1 MKLSLFTELRA
12 RRQDKTPV
20 AMVTDLTTGAQV
32 LVAPD
37 GEFGDLRLGNERL
50 TRVRDAIALDRSGR
64 LDDGPLFVH
73 VFNPPPRLFIVG
85 AVHIAQSLVPMARLA
100 GYEVVLIDPRQA
112 WASETRFPDVK
123 ILLDWPDDAL
133 DLLKPDRC
141 SAIVTLTHDPK
152 LDDPALHSALKS
164 EAFYIGSLGSKRTH
178 AKRLER
184 LAEAGFDADT
194 LARIKG
200 PIGLAIGAK
209 SPAEIA
215 VSILAEVTRVRRNP
229 PGPARP
235 DAAA

>member
-1 MKLSLFTELRA
+1 M
-12 RRQDKTPV
+12 
-20 AMVTDLTTGAQV
+20 
-32 LVAPD
+32 APD
-37 GEFGDLRLGNERL
+37 GAFGDLRLSNERL
-50 TRVRDAIALDRSGR
+50 AQIRGAIALDRSGR

-100 GYEVVLIDPRQA
+100 GYGVVLIDPRQA

-133 DLLKPDRC
+133 DLLKPDRR

-152 LDDPALHSALKS
+152 LDDPALRSALKS

-184 LAEAGFDADT
+184 LTEAGFDADT
-194 LARIKG
+194 LARVKG

-215 VSILAEVTRVRRNP
+215 VSILAEVTRIRRNP
-229 PGPARP
+229 PDPARP

>member
-1 MKLSLFTELRA
+1 MKLSLFTELQA
-12 RRQDKTPV
+12 RRQGKTPV

-37 GEFGDLRLGNERL
+37 GELGDLRLGNERL

-152 LDDPALHSALKS
+152 LDDPALHAALKS

-184 LAEAGFDADT
+184 LAEAGFDADS

>member
-1 MKLSLFTELRA
+1 MKLFLFTELWA
-12 RRQDKTPV
+12 RRQGGTPF
-20 AMVTDLTTGAQV
+20 AMVTDLTAGAQV

-37 GEFGDLRLGNERL
+37 GAFGDLRLSNERL
-50 TRVRDAIALDRSGR
+50 AQVRDAIALDRSGR

-133 DLLKPDRC
+133 DLLKPDRR

-152 LDDPALHSALKS
+152 LDDPALRSALKS

-184 LAEAGFDADT
+184 LTEAGFDADT
-194 LARIKG
+194 LARVKG

-215 VSILAEVTRVRRNP
+215 VSILAEVTRIRRNP
-229 PGPARP
+229 PDPARP

>member
-12 RRQDKTPV
+12 RRQGGTPF
-20 AMVTDLTTGAQV
+20 AMVTDLTAGAQV

-37 GEFGDLRLGNERL
+37 GAFGDLRLSNARL
-50 TRVRDAIALDRSGR
+50 AQVRDAIALDRSGR

-85 AVHIAQSLVPMARLA
+85 AVHIAQSLVPMAQLA

-133 DLLKPDRC
+133 DLLKPDRR

-152 LDDPALHSALKS
+152 LDDPALRSALKS

-184 LAEAGFDADT
+184 LTEAGFDADT
-194 LARIKG
+194 LARVKG

-215 VSILAEVTRVRRNP
+215 VSILAEVTRIRRNP
-229 PGPARP
+229 PDAARP

>member
-112 WASETRFPDVK
+112 WASETRFPNVK

-184 LAEAGFDADT
+184 LAKAGFDADT

-215 VSILAEVTRVRRNP
+215 VSILAEVTRVRHNP
-229 PGPARP
+229 PGPTRP